1 MRLGLKG
8 FQMPALPSSE
18 SSKMVLLD
26 SAPQKEKRPQESGSG
41 GEAVL
46 GRDPGQVGFPRS
58 RVRRD
63 Q

>member
-1 MRLGLKG
+1 
-8 FQMPALPSSE
+8 MPALPSSQ

-26 SAPQKEKRPQESGSG
+26 LAPQKEKRPQESGSG